1 MRKDKLATTNP
12 GNQEGRAPPPP
23 PITTHEDHIPRPSLE
38 RRLQGGP
45 RHQDASAIR
54 PKADFRR
61 EEGRRGGPGSLTHSQ
76 EEERHRSAAGIEV
89 DVKSTRCFPHS
100 KTSTTPSSTA
110 RSDRPTT
117 RSARGDRHEGKGP
130 GGRRSHLSLQRDLVA
145 LTPPKR
151 AEGKAIS
158 TQGRYPGFQS
168 HSHWREAA
176 DPCRTGRRAVA
187 GRLLGWR
194 RGGGRKERWWM
205 LGFGSLL
212 CRPRRATREPRRIL
226 VHPL

>member
-1 MRKDKLATTNP
+1 MRKDKLATTNA
-12 GNQEGRAPPPP
+12 GNQESRAPPPP

-110 RSDRPTT
+110 RSDKPTS

-130 GGRRSHLSLQRDLVA
+130 GGRRSHLPLQRDLTA
-145 LTPPKR
+145 QAGGREGHLHPRPSPWLPKPLTP
-151 AEGKAIS
+151 
-158 TQGRYPGFQS
+158 
-168 HSHWREAA
+168 
-176 DPCRTGRRAVA
+176 V
-187 GRLLGWR
+187 
-194 RGGGRKERWWM
+194 RGSR
-205 LGFGSLL
+205 SL
-212 CRPRRATREPRRIL
+212 PPPSPEDAQ
-226 VHPL
+226 